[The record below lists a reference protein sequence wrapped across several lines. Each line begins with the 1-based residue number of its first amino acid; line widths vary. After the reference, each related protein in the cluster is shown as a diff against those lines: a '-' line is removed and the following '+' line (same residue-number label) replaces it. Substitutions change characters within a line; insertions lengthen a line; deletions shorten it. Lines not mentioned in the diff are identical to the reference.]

1 MKKITMLI
9 CGTYEA
15 IKRRLERALPASR
28 PYRSGTFAAAAA
40 ALLLAGCTSTITHY
54 DDKGNVTKVE
64 EVTNFS
70 RAMDGTNEK
79 SQIVL
84 IDGTYIGFEA
94 SATAGENCTPGIVTK
109 YANGKTALVNAR
121 DNSQFTGADSV
132 IEKFFAGK
140 VSVGKDG
147 VSTR

>member
-1 MKKITMLI
+1 MLI
-9 CGTYEA
+9 CGIYEA

-28 PYRSGTFAAAAA
+28 PYRSGTFAAAA
-40 ALLLAGCTSTITHY
+40 LLLAGCTSTVTHY
-54 DDKGNVTKVE
+54 DDKGNVTIVE

-109 YANGKTALVNAR
+109 YANGKTAIVNAR
-121 DNSQFTGADSV
+121 DNIDFTGADGV

-147 VSTR
+147 VSTK

>member
-1 MKKITMLI
+1 MADKKKLVLVCVIIGLV
-9 CGTYEA
+9 
-15 IKRRLERALPASR
+15 L
-28 PYRSGTFAAAAA
+28 AA
-40 ALLLAGCTSTITHY
+40 ALVGCTSTVTHY
-54 DDKGNVTKVE
+54 DENGKVVKVE

-109 YANGKTALVNAR
+109 YANGKTAIVNAR
-121 DNSQFTGADSV
+121 DNSQFTGADGV
-132 IEKFFAGK
+132 VEKFFAGK

>member
-1 MKKITMLI
+1 MKKILI
-9 CGTYEA
+9 
-15 IKRRLERALPASR
+15 
-28 PYRSGTFAAAAA
+28 AAVAAV
-40 ALLLAGCTSTITHY
+40 LLAGCTSTITHY

-109 YANGKTALVNAR
+109 YANGKTAIVNAR
-121 DNSQFTGADSV
+121 DNAQFTGTADV
-132 IEKFFAGK
+132 VEKFFAGK
-140 VSVGKDG
+140 VEAGPDG
-147 VSTR
+147 VRKE

>member
-1 MKKITMLI
+1 MKTI
-9 CGTYEA
+9 
-15 IKRRLERALPASR
+15 
-28 PYRSGTFAAAAA
+28 TFAAAAA
-40 ALLLAGCTSTITHY
+40 ILLAGCTSTVTHY

-109 YANGKTALVNAR
+109 YANGKTALINAR
-121 DNSQFTGADSV
+121 DNGKFTGTADV
-132 IEKFFAGK
+132 VEKFFAGENT
-140 VSVGKDG
+140 VGQDG
-147 VSTR
+147 VKSK

>member
-1 MKKITMLI
+1 MKKLLI
-9 CGTYEA
+9 
-15 IKRRLERALPASR
+15 
-28 PYRSGTFAAAAA
+28 AAFT

-54 DDKGNVTKVE
+54 DDKGNVVKVE

-109 YANGKTALVNAR
+109 YANGKTAIVNAR
-121 DNSQFTGADSV
+121 DNSKFTGAKDV
-132 IEKFFAGK
+132 VEKFFAGK
-140 VSVGKDG
+140 VEAGPDG
-147 VSTR
+147 VSAGR

>member
-1 MKKITMLI
+1 MKTI
-9 CGTYEA
+9 
-15 IKRRLERALPASR
+15 
-28 PYRSGTFAAAAA
+28 TFAAAFAA
-40 ALLLAGCTSTITHY
+40 ILLAGCTSTVTHY
-54 DDKGNVTKVE
+54 DEKGNITRVE

-109 YANGKTALVNAR
+109 YANGKTALINAR
-121 DNSQFTGADSV
+121 DNGKFTGTADV
-132 IEKFFAGK
+132 VEKFFAGENT
-140 VSVGKDG
+140 VGQDG
-147 VSTR
+147 VKSK

>member
-1 MKKITMLI
+1 MKTI
-9 CGTYEA
+9 
-15 IKRRLERALPASR
+15 
-28 PYRSGTFAAAAA
+28 TFAAAVAA
-40 ALLLAGCTSTITHY
+40 ILLAGCTSTVTHY
-54 DDKGNVTKVE
+54 DEKGNVTKVE

-121 DNSQFTGADSV
+121 DNGKFTGTADV
-132 IEKFFAGK
+132 VEKFFAGENT
-140 VSVGKDG
+140 VGQDG
-147 VSTR
+147 VKSK

>member
-1 MKKITMLI
+1 MKKLLI
-9 CGTYEA
+9 A
-15 IKRRLERALPASR
+15 AS
-28 PYRSGTFAAAAA
+28 A
-40 ALLLAGCTSTITHY
+40 ALLLAGCTSTVTHY
-54 DDKGNVTKVE
+54 DEKGNITRVE

-109 YANGKTALVNAR
+109 YANGKTALINAR
-121 DNSQFTGADSV
+121 DNSDFNGADGV
-132 IEKFFAGK
+132 VEKFFAGK
-140 VSVGKDG
+140 VEAGPDG
-147 VSTR
+147 VSAGR

>member
-1 MKKITMLI
+1 MMKLLS
-9 CGTYEA
+9 A
-15 IKRRLERALPASR
+15 A
-28 PYRSGTFAAAAA
+28 FAAI
-40 ALLLAGCTSTITHY
+40 LLAGCTSTIAHY
-54 DDKGNVTKVE
+54 DDKGNVVKVE

-94 SATAGENCTPGIVTK
+94 SATAGENCTPGVITK
-109 YANGKTALVNAR
+109 FANGKTALINAR
-121 DNSQFTGADSV
+121 DKSKFTGADGV

>member
-1 MKKITMLI
+1 MKNII
-9 CGTYEA
+9 
-15 IKRRLERALPASR
+15 
-28 PYRSGTFAAAAA
+28 AAAFA
-40 ALLLAGCTSTITHY
+40 ALLLAGCTSTVTHY

-109 YANGKTALVNAR
+109 YANGKTALINAR
-121 DNSQFTGADSV
+121 DNSDFTGTADV
-132 IEKFFAGK
+132 VEKFFAGK

-147 VSTR
+147 VSTK

>member
-1 MKKITMLI
+1 MKTI
-9 CGTYEA
+9 A
-15 IKRRLERALPASR
+15 
-28 PYRSGTFAAAAA
+28 FAAAAI
-40 ALLLAGCTSTITHY
+40 LLAGCTSTVTHY

-109 YANGKTALVNAR
+109 YANGKTALINAR
-121 DNSQFTGADSV
+121 DDDNFTGAADV
-132 IEKFFAGK
+132 VEKFFAGK
-140 VSVGKDG
+140 VEAGPDG
-147 VSTR
+147 VRKE

>member
-1 MKKITMLI
+1 MKNII
-9 CGTYEA
+9 
-15 IKRRLERALPASR
+15 
-28 PYRSGTFAAAAA
+28 AAAAA

-54 DDKGNVTKVE
+54 DDNGNVTKVE

-121 DNSQFTGADSV
+121 DDSDFTGAKDV
-132 IEKFFAGK
+132 VEKFFAGK

>member
-1 MKKITMLI
+1 MEKILI
-9 CGTYEA
+9 A
-15 IKRRLERALPASR
+15 A
-28 PYRSGTFAAAAA
+28 FAAV
-40 ALLLAGCTSTITHY
+40 LLAGCTSTVTHY

-94 SATAGENCTPGIVTK
+94 SATAGENCTPGVTTK
-109 YANGKTALVNAR
+109 FANGKTALINAK
-121 DNSQFTGADSV
+121 DNAQFTGTADV
-132 IEKFFAGK
+132 VEKFFAGK
-140 VSVGKDG
+140 LEVGASG
-147 VSTR
+147 VKK